1 VNEIWFLCNFSEL
14 EENIKKSLE
23 SSMTDTSTKYD
34 SNATPKR
41 SFYNK
46 KSTYLWSPNPISEL
60 PEVEHDDQTNSEWI
74 TI

>member
-1 VNEIWFLCNFSEL
+1 M

-34 SNATPKR
+34 SNATPKW

-46 KSTYLWSPNPISEL
+46 KSTYLWSPNPICEL
-60 PEVEHDDQTNSEWI
+60 PEVEHED
-74 TI
+74 